1 MAKPIYVR
9 FETPKEVADKIYQLV
24 QMAKETGKVKKGTNE
39 VTKVLERG
47 DAKFV
52 VMAEDVD
59 PPEILA
65 HIPILCEEKKVLYG
79 YVPSKVSLGNVVGL
93 EKQSASVAIVD
104 FGKAKPLMDEI
115 EQALKNLK
123 K

>member
-1 MAKPIYVR
+1 MAKPMYVR

-24 QMAKETGKVKKGTNE
+24 QMARETGKVKKGTNE

-52 VMAEDVD
+52 VMAEDVE

-65 HIPILCEEKKVLYG
+65 HIPMLCEEKKIPYG
-79 YVPSKVSLGNVVGL
+79 YVPSKVSLGNAAGL

-104 FGKAKPLMDEI
+104 FGKGKPLMDEI
-115 EQALKNLK
+115 EQAIKNLK

>member
-9 FETPKEVADKIYQLV
+9 FETPKEIADKIYQLV
-24 QMAKETGKVKKGTNE
+24 QIAKETGKVKKGTNE

-47 DAKFV
+47 EAKFV

-65 HIPILCEEKKVLYG
+65 HIPMLCEEKKVPYG
-79 YVPSKVSLGNVVGL
+79 YVPSKVSLANAVGL
-93 EKQSASVAIVD
+93 EKQAASVAIID
-104 FGKAKPLMDEI
+104 FGNGKALMEEI
-115 EQALKNLK
+115 EQALKNLRK
-123 K
+123 